1 VVTVKRDLDPELE
14 RRGLTATGSKAAKA
28 EAIVRHVAEHLAI
41 ISQKKWTGKRKASK
55 CRGPL
60 VASLGKSHH
69 LLRVRS
75 GWRVLGFLEST
86 VL

>member
-1 VVTVKRDLDPELE
+1 
-14 RRGLTATGSKAAKA
+14 LTATGSKAAKA
-28 EAIVRHVAEHLAI
+28 EAIARHVAEHRDGYHLA
-41 ISQKKWTGKRKASK
+41 KEMDEKRKK
-55 CRGPL
+55 CRWPL
-60 VASLGKSHH
+60 VASLGESHH